1 MSSTSQSSDRDRQL
15 EQLLAE
21 YLHSVERGAPL
32 DRDKLLDEHPQLAE
46 DLASFFRNQDDIA
59 RLAGPLRAQAAVEP
73 TLDLGRTD
81 AVGDTVRVRY
91 FGEYELVE
99 EIARGGMGVVY
110 QAKQSSLSR
119 TVALKMILSGQL
131 ASPGDV
137 ERFHAEAE
145 AAANLDHPHIVPI
158 YEVGQHEGQHYF
170 TMKFMDGGS
179 LADRLARQQ
188 WPVGSRERDRWAAET
203 IDTVAH
209 AVHHAHQRR
218 ILHRD
223 LKPANILFDAQN
235 QPFVSDFGLAKRVAG
250 DSHLT
255 QSGSIVGTP
264 AYMAPEQAAAREL
277 TTAADIYSLGAIL
290 YELVAGRP
298 PLRGDTPMETLLL
311 VMNQAP
317 AAPRSLHPR
326 LDLDLQTICLKC
338 LEKEPARRVRLGRRF
353 GRRPRSLAGGRTDQ
367 RPCGW
372 QCRAGLALVPAKS
385 NPASGGRRCRRAC
398 AAGNRNGVRRLPRH
412 LQRAESCPPASI
424 CSGHQPGPIGGRGGR

>member
-1 MSSTSQSSDRDRQL
+1 M
-15 EQLLAE
+15 
-21 YLHSVERGAPL
+21 
-32 DRDKLLDEHPQLAE
+32 
-46 DLASFFRNQDDIA
+46 
-59 RLAGPLRAQAAVEP
+59 
-73 TLDLGRTD
+73 DLGRTD

-188 WPVGSRERDRWAAET
+188 WPVGSRERDHWAAET

-235 QPFVSDFGLAKRVAG
+235 QPFVSDFGLAKRVAE

-255 QSGSIVGTP
+255 QSGLIVGTP

-338 LEKEPARRVRLGRRF
+338 LEKEPARRYDSAAALADDLDRW
-353 GRRPRSLAGGRTDQ
+353 LAGE
-367 RPCGW
+367 PINA
-372 QCRAGLALVPAKS
+372 RAVGNAERVCAG
-385 NPASGGRRCRRAC
+385 SG
-398 AAGNRNGVRRLPRH
+398 
-412 LQRAESCPPASI
+412 EI
-424 CSGHQPGPIGGRGGR
+424 QPG